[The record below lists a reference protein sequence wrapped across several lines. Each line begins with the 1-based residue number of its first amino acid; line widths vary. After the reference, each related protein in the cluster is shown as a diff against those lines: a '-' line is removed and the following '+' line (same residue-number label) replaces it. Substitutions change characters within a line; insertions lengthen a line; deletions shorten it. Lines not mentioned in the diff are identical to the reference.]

1 MARQLRALT
10 ALTEDRVSTHRM
22 LMMANCS
29 SREPSTLL
37 WPPWALYNV
46 LHTQACR
53 QNTNTY
59 KKFSKE
65 M

>member
-10 ALTEDRVSTHRM
+10 ALTEDQGSTHRM
-22 LMMANCS
+22 ANSS
-29 SREPSTLL
+29 SRGPSTLL

-46 LHTQACR
+46 LHTQTCR

-65 M
+65 I